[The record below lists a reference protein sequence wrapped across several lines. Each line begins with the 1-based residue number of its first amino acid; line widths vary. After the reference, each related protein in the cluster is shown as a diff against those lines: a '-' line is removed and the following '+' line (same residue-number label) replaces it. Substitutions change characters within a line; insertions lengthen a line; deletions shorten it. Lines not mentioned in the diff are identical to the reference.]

1 MSLKDLHDHGI
12 LLPEEEWGVHD
23 LHTSVNK
30 TELIVSLLFG
40 LAAVTIMYFGGG
52 ETPTFVGMMMFILFM
67 GWISRLSLKAI
78 EVQAAQFAEEHEQFL
93 EEHPEIEEDEAAGM
107 FGELSEEPDEE

>member
-30 TELIVSLLFG
+30 PLLLVSLLFG
-40 LAAVTIMYFGGG
+40 LASVLTMYLGGG
-52 ETPTFVGMMMFILFM
+52 EGISFVGMVMFIVFM
-67 GWISRLSLKAI
+67 GWITQISLKAI
-78 EVQAAQFAEEHEQFL
+78 EVQAAQFAEER
-93 EEHPEIEEDEAAGM
+93 EAAHM
-107 FGELSEEPDEE
+107 EDQPLPGEQTPRE